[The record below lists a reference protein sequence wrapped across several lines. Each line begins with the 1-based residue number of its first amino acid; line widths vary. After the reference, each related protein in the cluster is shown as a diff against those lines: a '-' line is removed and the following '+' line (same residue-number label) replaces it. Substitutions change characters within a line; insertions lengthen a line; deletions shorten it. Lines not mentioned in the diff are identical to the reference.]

1 MDLINFLKNKS
12 VILVGSHPNVLNYK
26 FGHIIDS
33 FDVVIRFNCAHTKNI
48 EEYIG
53 SRTDIR
59 VINTVSDYRKSYNK
73 KMPEIKMSRDFYK
86 DLRNETILK
95 LWSNFP
101 MFEFDKS
108 NNIYIFKYNN
118 FDSFLKTNNINYT
131 LKLPRLGFRTLIW
144 LLDNNIET
152 TIHGFEFDVQNSLKI
167 SSYYFTQTLSLHQP
181 KKEVE
186 ILNHLVSRNFVN
198 VLNTNSYN
206 TKTYNTTNTINT
218 HNYNLIFFIF
228 IVFVIFTFL
237 CLKPNL

>member
-1 MDLINFLKNKS
+1 MNLVNILKNKS
-12 VILVGSHPNVLNYK
+12 VILVGSHPSILNYK

-33 FDVVIRFNCAHTKNI
+33 FDVVIRFNCAHTHNI

-59 VINTVSDYRKSYNK
+59 VINTVSDYRKPSNK
-73 KMPEIKMSRDFYK
+73 KMPEVKMSRNFYK

-118 FDSFLKTNNINYT
+118 FDSFLKTNNINYS
-131 LKLPRLGFRTLIW
+131 LKLPRLGFRTLVW
-144 LLDNNIET
+144 LLDNNIDT
-152 TIHGFEFDVQNSLKI
+152 TIHGFELDVQNSLKI

-198 VLNTNSYN
+198 ILNANNYSKN
-206 TKTYNTTNTINT
+206 TLNENTYN
-218 HNYNLIFFIF
+218 YNFVFFIISIIF
-228 IVFVIFTFL
+228 IFL
-237 CLKPNL
+237 YLKIR